1 MFVVYFAVDN
11 PWKLPKSTEMLAPS
25 FPGTNV
31 MRTQYIKGS
40 PKPHLLT
47 HFTTTSQYHLFPS
60 ALLVMRAS
68 GKATWRTWYLTRI
81 VNTSRLVQR
90 ETVKFCRAATFV
102 TRCVTSLKGESFRTR
117 ITSCKNFT
125 IDLPAS

>member
-11 PWKLPKSTEMLAPS
+11 PWKLPKSTEMLASS

-68 GKATWRTWYLTRI
+68 GKATWWTWYLTRI

-90 ETVKFCRAATFV
+90 ETVKFAGQGLT
-102 TRCVTSLKGESFRTR
+102 
-117 ITSCKNFT
+117 
-125 IDLPAS
+125 

>member
-25 FPGTNV
+25 FPWTNV
-31 MRTQYIKGS
+31 MRTQCIKGS
-40 PKPHLLT
+40 L
-47 HFTTTSQYHLFPS
+47 FTTPSQYHLLPS

-81 VNTSRLVQR
+81 ANPS
-90 ETVKFCRAATFV
+90 
-102 TRCVTSLKGESFRTR
+102 
-117 ITSCKNFT
+117 
-125 IDLPAS
+125 

>member
-31 MRTQYIKGS
+31 MRTQCIKGS

-90 ETVKFCRAATFV
+90 ETVKFV
-102 TRCVTSLKGESFRTR
+102 GQGLS
-117 ITSCKNFT
+117 
-125 IDLPAS
+125 